1 MRSAS
6 LRLLA
11 LAASDA
17 DPNPMTNETSTLN
30 LTLRE
35 GIRIAFTSPGSGAR
49 IIGVITR
56 VDATAVCVKVRDD
69 EYEKL
74 FYIPLAKITGNWST

>member
-17 DPNPMTNETSTLN
+17 DPNPMSNETSTLN

-35 GIRIAFTSPGSGAR
+35 GIRIAFTSPESGAR
-49 IIGVITR
+49 VIGVITR
-56 VDATAVCVKVRDD
+56 VDATAVCVKVGND